1 VEVVVLVPA
10 YNPDG
15 KLPAFV
21 DALVAAGFRRIVVVD
36 DGSAPASLPA
46 FERVG
51 AHPECTVLTH
61 AVNLG
66 KGRAIKTGLN
76 HILQRH
82 PDAAGVVTADA
93 DGQHLARDVAAVV
106 ETFRAHPDALVL
118 GARRFGPGTPRRSLV
133 GNLVTRHL
141 FRLLVGRR
149 ISDTQSG
156 LRCFPRSL
164 VPELLRLEGE
174 RYEYEMNMLLSIRDS
189 TPVVE
194 RGIETVYIEE
204 NRSSH
209 FDPVYDSMKISF
221 LLLRFTVSSVFT
233 SMIDFLVFALAY
245 SVSGSLLA
253 SIAVARGV
261 AGNINF
267 FVNRRLVFRSRER
280 VAVVILKYYTLLALL
295 GTFAYGSI
303 KTLADDGLNVI
314 AAKILVESLLFLANF
329 SIQQNF
335 IFTGRRGHGA

>member
-1 VEVVVLVPA
+1 MDVIVLVPA

-21 DALVAAGFRRIVVVD
+21 DSLVAAGFPRIVVVD
-36 DGSAPASLPA
+36 DGSEPASAPAFA
-46 FERVG
+46 RVA
-51 AHPECTVLTH
+51 AHPECTVLAH

-82 PDAAGVVTADA
+82 PGAAGVVTADA

-106 ETFRAHPDALVL
+106 ETFRARPDALVL
-118 GARRFGPGTPRRSLV
+118 GARRFGPGTPLRSLV
-133 GNLVTRHL
+133 GNVLTRHL
-141 FRLLVGRR
+141 FRLLAGRR
-149 ISDTQSG
+149 VTDTQSG
-156 LRCFPRSL
+156 LRCFPRAL
-164 VPELLRLEGE
+164 LPELLRLEGE
-174 RYEYEMNMLLSIRDS
+174 RYEYEMNVLLALRDA

-194 RGIETVYIEE
+194 REIETVYLEG

-221 LLLRFTVSSVFT
+221 LLLRFTVASVFA
-233 SMIDFLVFALAY
+233 SMIDFLVFALAH
-245 SVSGSLLA
+245 SLGGSLLA
-253 SIAVARGV
+253 SIAVARLV
-261 AGNINF
+261 AGNVNF
-267 FVNRRLVFRSRER
+267 LVNRRLVFRSRER
-280 VAVVILKYYTLLALL
+280 VPVVILKYYTLLALL

-303 KTLADDGLNVI
+303 RALADAGVHVI

-335 IFTGRRGHGA
+335 IFTGRRGGGA